1 MEMTRHITQSPAVV
15 RMILLCGLA
24 ASGTAQASPRQS
36 RGVFGSGQS
45 GSLSWEVRAHAGG
58 CAHPDKPASW
68 CDESDRP
75 GIVADMGIEDM
86 MVREVNAPGNKFVAV
101 SYYAFGSPRV
111 ADAICERTRAGTLR
125 AIAILQDWPNPRG
138 TGSDGYR
145 KLVACAENNP
155 ALGVTKLGGEGG
167 IHHAKIFVA
176 SESLN
181 PFDPSDL
188 RTDARIIATV
198 SSANLSH
205 NGVGMHLENW
215 LIMQGPASNQVLR
228 GNWCYV
234 NALPLLAGS
243 RGDFHKANTDCLS
256 AAASASHDA
265 IMSEIEF
272 IPMPATK
279 PAPKAIDAL
288 LGMISSSRESIK
300 VAAHIFTAARTSRSG
315 LVSGLIDAARRGV
328 RVEILL
334 DDDTEIVFRRLPGWQ
349 RLKVGADDIEAVQTL
364 LSSPV
369 KIKSVDTNEGTSQ
382 LHHNK
387 FIIVDDR
394 YLWTGSGNFTAS
406 SLAGRNTEQF
416 YVIRDQEITDAY
428 RKIWDILE
436 NGSTPFGE

>member
-1 MEMTRHITQSPAVV
+1 MTPRILQSHALIRFSILSFLAVPLHA
-15 RMILLCGLA
+15 MA
-24 ASGTAQASPRQS
+24 QSGQS
-36 RGVFGSGQS
+36 RGVMGSGQT

-58 CAHPDKPASW
+58 CAHPGKPATW
-68 CDESDRP
+68 CDESDRA
-75 GIVADMGIEDM
+75 GIVTDMGIEDM
-86 MVREVNAPGNKFVAV
+86 MVREINAPETRFVAV

-111 ADAICERTRAGTLR
+111 ADAICERTVAGTLR
-125 AIAILQDWPNPRG
+125 AVAVLQDWPNPRG

-145 KLVACAENNP
+145 KLFACAENNP
-155 ALGVTKLGGEGG
+155 ALSVTKLGGEGG
-167 IHHAKIFVA
+167 IHHAKIFLA
-176 SESLN
+176 SESEN
-181 PFDPSDL
+181 PFNPSSL
-188 RTDARIIATV
+188 GTDARILVTV

-215 LIMQGPASNQVLR
+215 LIMQGPASNEVLR

-234 NALPLLAGS
+234 NALPLLAGN
-243 RGDFHKANTDCLS
+243 RGGFHQAHTACLS
-256 AAASASHDA
+256 TAAAASHDA
-265 IMSEIEF
+265 SDRDVQF

-288 LGMISSSRESIK
+288 LSMISSAQESIQ
-300 VAAHIFTAARTSRSG
+300 VAAHIFTSARTSRSG
-315 LVSGLIDAARRGV
+315 LVVALIDAARRGV
-328 RVEILL
+328 RVEIML
-334 DDDTEIVFRRLPGWQ
+334 DDDTEMVFRRLPGWQ

-369 KIKSVDTNEGTSQ
+369 KIKSIDTNEGTGQ

-428 RKIWDILE
+428 RKIWEILE
-436 NGSTPFGE
+436 RSATPFGG